1 MKSKRKLFS
10 YFFYDFVMITAALPG
25 LLFFRIKKIYVS
37 KKAKQKIKKGA
48 LLISNHTTN
57 IDPIVLMFAIWYR
70 RHHFIATKELFDRPF
85 KKFLFTN
92 FHCIE
97 IDRENMSVSSF
108 SKIVS
113 HLKDDKLVSMFP
125 EGHITLTEEVQKF
138 KSGVVLMAY
147 QSKKPIIPVYVKKRK
162 SFFNRQVVIIGEAI
176 NVCDLMSKIPT
187 LKEINKVTDILR
199 EKESQL
205 KEISDS
211 LDRRKK

>member
-10 YFFYDFVMITAALPG
+10 YFFYDFVMITAVLPG

-37 KKAKQKIKKGA
+37 KKAKQKIKNGA

-57 IDPIVLMFAIWYR
+57 IDPIVLMFTIWYR

-97 IDRENMSVSSF
+97 INRENMSVNSF
-108 SKIVS
+108 AKIVS

-176 NVCDLMSKIPT
+176 NVCELMSKIPT
-187 LKEINKVTDILR
+187 LKEINKVTEILR

-205 KEISDS
+205 KEISDN